1 MAQQSW
7 KSGDPEARLK
17 RSAAIALVTMGF
29 GTFALCSMIGKDECR
44 QQNPD
49 HPERCTSF
57 SGSSSS
63 HSRSS
68 SSSRGAGW
76 SSGRDAG
83 VTQTATR
90 GGFGSSSRSFFSG
103 SGG

>member
-7 KSGDPEARLK
+7 KSGNNDARIK

-29 GTFALCSMIGKDECR
+29 GTFALCSMINKDECR

-49 HPERCTSF
+49 NPDRCNS
-57 SGSSSS
+57 SGRSSS
-63 HSRSS
+63 HSSSSS
-68 SSSRGAGW
+68 SSSR
-76 SSGRDAG
+76 SSGWGSGAG

-90 GGFGSSSRSFFSG
+90 GGFGSSGRSFFSG
-103 SGG
+103 FGG